1 MQAWRSSICLR
12 ICTPQLSF
20 SSPRAANWGG
30 GLPSRLTLQRSPAPQ
45 SALVVR
51 LVFGRDIP
59 TRTGCRFRLFKSGD
73 QGKLRV
79 PCKLGP
85 GSRPA
90 CLLPARLATARPD
103 GRRAVGKNGAR
114 YAGLAVPQYVYR
126 VFSAVSATKRHE
138 PHSNRPLCTLRRRR
152 SKCAGLGFT
161 QRHSG
166 LIFAL
171 CSCTQSRSEPHP
183 PLQHAPSG
191 TLPENGLLQGAG
203 SPAAARSMRGRS
215 VGSNWILIF
224 SKPAAGAPPP
234 GRPFSSRRILG
245 HSSPYTTH
253 VLVQSGFDARQPAA
267 GVHRP
272 RPLPLRLPPPLTDA
286 PDHSLPLRPPSAVSA
301 RELQAKKT
309 VTYANLY
316 DAVTKAK
323 LVTLRAAIDVSQG
336 RQVGRRAV
344 WSDPPAAL
352 AALALAH
359 RPGAEGR
366 SHTHKLQPCASRLK
380 HNFICRRR
388 A

>member
-1 MQAWRSSICLR
+1 MQAGHSLGTCR
-12 ICTPQLSF
+12 
-20 SSPRAANWGG
+20 
-30 GLPSRLTLQRSPAPQ
+30 LPPA
-45 SALVVR
+45 
-51 LVFGRDIP
+51 
-59 TRTGCRFRLFKSGD
+59 
-73 QGKLRV
+73 
-79 PCKLGP
+79 
-85 GSRPA
+85 
-90 CLLPARLATARPD
+90 ARLAAARPD

-126 VFSAVSATKRHE
+126 VFSAVRQQSVTSRTAIGRCA
-138 PHSNRPLCTLRRRR
+138 RCGRRR
-152 SKCAGLGFT
+152 SKCAGLGLT

-171 CSCTQSRSEPHP
+171 CGCIQSRSEPHP

-215 VGSNWILIF
+215 VGSSWSLIC

-234 GRPFSSRRILG
+234 GRAFSSRRILG

-253 VLVQSGFDARQPAA
+253 VLVQSGFDARRPAA

-286 PDHSLPLRPPSAVSA
+286 PDHSLPLRPPSAASA
-301 RELQAKKT
+301 RELQAKKA

-336 RQVGRRAV
+336 RRAGRRAV
-344 WSDPPAAL
+344 
-352 AALALAH
+352 
-359 RPGAEGR
+359 
-366 SHTHKLQPCASRLK
+366 
-380 HNFICRRR
+380 
-388 A
+388 